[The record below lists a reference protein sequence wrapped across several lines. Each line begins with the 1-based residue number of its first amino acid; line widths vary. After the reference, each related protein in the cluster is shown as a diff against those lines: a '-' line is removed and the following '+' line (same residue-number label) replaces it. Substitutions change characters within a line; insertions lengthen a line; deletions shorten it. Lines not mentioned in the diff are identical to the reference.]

1 MKDLLNYIVSN
12 LVTKPKAVSVDEQT
26 EGTDISFTLT
36 VDPEDMGLIIGKGGQ
51 TIRAIR
57 KLLTVRAIAEN
68 VRVNLQLSEPTGAPE
83 EIAASSDIK
92 SESSQ

>member
-1 MKDLLNYIVSN
+1 MKDLLNYIVTN
-12 LVTKPKAVSVDEQT
+12 LVTKPEAVLIDEQKD
-26 EGTDISFTLT
+26 GTDITYNLT

-68 VRVNLQLSEPTGAPE
+68 IRVNLQLSEPAGTTTVSPE
-83 EIAASSDIK
+83 
-92 SESSQ
+92 

>member
-1 MKDLLNYIVSN
+1 MQDLLEYVVKN
-12 LVTKPKAVSVDEQT
+12 LVNKPEAVSVQT
-26 EGTDISFTLT
+26 ENQGESTIALNLT

-68 VRVNLQLSEPTGAPE
+68 VRVNLQLNEPPGAPQE
-83 EIAASSDIK
+83 APKE
-92 SESSQ
+92 